1 MITTI
6 HPICGVSLGF
16 QFTEGE
22 TESGIVLNIL
32 LIDLFIITLQ
42 VSWIQQ

>member
-1 MITTI
+1 MITTV

-22 TESGIVLNIL
+22 TESGVVMSIL
-32 LIDLFIITLQ
+32 LIDLLIITIQ
-42 VSWIQQ
+42 FSWIQ